1 MPATPLLSIEDV
13 CLHYGRPEHP
23 VLRDLSFS
31 VQAGE
36 IVALLGAS
44 GCGKTSLL
52 NVIAGF
58 LRPQAGEIHLRGA
71 LSTTPSPAK
80 AVVFQEHALFPWL
93 KVWENVAFGLKAQ
106 GVPRQERRQAAW
118 DMLAKVGLAG
128 CEKMLPAALSGG
140 MKQRVALARVL
151 VLRPCLLLMDE
162 PFASLDALTR
172 EDMHELLSRL
182 HQELAPAILFVTH
195 DVMEAAKLSD
205 RILIFGN
212 GQGRIAADHQIPHPR
227 PRDMQHPQILADLV
241 ELRALLRHAFPSEGA
256 RARSGQ

>member
-1 MPATPLLSIEDV
+1 MSATPLLSV
-13 CLHYGRPEHP
+13 KNLGLHYGNSEHP
-23 VLRDLSFS
+23 VLQDVSFS
-31 VQAGE
+31 MQTGE

-58 LRPQAGEIHLRGA
+58 LGPQAGEIHLRGA
-71 LSTTPSPAK
+71 LSTAPSPAK

-106 GVPRQERRQAAW
+106 GVPRQERRRATW

-128 CEKMLPAALSGG
+128 CEEMLPAALSGG

-172 EDMHELLSRL
+172 EDMHELLLRL
-182 HQELAPAILFVTH
+182 HQELSPAILFVTH
-195 DVMEAAKLSD
+195 DVSEALKLAD

-212 GQGRIAADHQIPHPR
+212 GQGRIAADRTAPHPR

-241 ELRALLRHAFPSEGA
+241 ELRALLRQAFPSDGV
-256 RARSGQ
+256 RGRSGQ